1 MSGDVCPWWLGYVI
15 DNPVRRLLHDPCK
28 ILGPYVKPGMMAMDI
43 GCGMGFFSIAMAKM
57 VGKEGQVI
65 AVDLQPQML
74 DVLRKRA
81 RKAGV
86 AERIQTHWCGPNAL
100 GIDVQVDF
108 VLAFAVVHE
117 VPDTRRL
124 LGEVHADLRLGGG
137 FFVAEPRLHVPA
149 GQFQGVVQLAEELGL
164 RLTEEPRVRLCR
176 AAVFVRQ

>member
-1 MSGDVCPWWLGYVI
+1 MSGDVCPWWLGYFI

-28 ILGPYVKPGMMAMDI
+28 ILGRYLKPGMTVMDI

-74 DVLRKRA
+74 AVLRKRA

-86 AERIQTHWCGPNAL
+86 AERIQTHGCGPNAL

-108 VLAFAVVHE
+108 ALAFAVVHE

-124 LGEVHADLRLGGG
+124 LGEVHANLRPGGR

-149 GQFQGVVQLAEELGL
+149 GKFQGMVKLAEERGL
-164 RLTEEPRVRLCR
+164 KLTEEPRVRLCR
-176 AAVFVRQ
+176 AAVFVKQ